1 MITSEERN
9 IARHCIEYAM
19 RLGAEGI
26 RLSLNKNEMDSCS
39 MLNGE
44 LDKVSHSADRS
55 IYIYLYVDGK
65 YGTFSTNRLD
75 EKEVENFISKAIVM
89 VKMLGEDRCRRLP
102 DPERTAKDACG
113 GMELGLYDS
122 HYEGCDSDS
131 RLKKAEEMSIIRS
144 LPEAEGY
151 KVISEECEYAESLDD
166 TILMDSQGFEGRHTE
181 TSFNCFSELTI
192 QDSEGNRYSGYWW
205 EASPHFDVLRLK
217 ECSHTALERAISQIG
232 PRSRRSGRYR
242 MIVDGTVAS
251 RLVSPLINA
260 LNASAIQQKMSFLD
274 GSLEKKMFSEGLTIM
289 DNART
294 PGKSGSRMY
303 DSEGVATQ
311 NRAIIDHG
319 VVKQYFVSTYM
330 AEKTG
335 FAPTIEDISRPCLS
349 PFMAG
354 KELTDL
360 EKGVSL
366 KDILVQCGNGI
377 YVTGFNGGNCNPVTG
392 DFSFGIEGFAFSKGK
407 LTHPVKEMLIT
418 GNIVELWNSLTA
430 AGTDTRSSSRW
441 QIPTLAFENVSFS
454 A

>member
-205 EASPHFDVLRLK
+205 QASTNID
-217 ECSHTALERAISQIG
+217 
-232 PRSRRSGRYR
+232 
-242 MIVDGTVAS
+242 
-251 RLVSPLINA
+251 
-260 LNASAIQQKMSFLD
+260 
-274 GSLEKKMFSEGLTIM
+274 KK
-289 DNART
+289 
-294 PGKSGSRMY
+294 
-303 DSEGVATQ
+303 
-311 NRAIIDHG
+311 
-319 VVKQYFVSTYM
+319 
-330 AEKTG
+330 
-335 FAPTIEDISRPCLS
+335 
-349 PFMAG
+349 
-354 KELTDL
+354 
-360 EKGVSL
+360 
-366 KDILVQCGNGI
+366 
-377 YVTGFNGGNCNPVTG
+377 
-392 DFSFGIEGFAFSKGK
+392 
-407 LTHPVKEMLIT
+407 
-418 GNIVELWNSLTA
+418 
-430 AGTDTRSSSRW
+430 
-441 QIPTLAFENVSFS
+441 
-454 A
+454 